1 MSRVRSRLRV
11 RNFLAKRHNEPTYAS
26 RVRSVLEMTPL
37 TERQK
42 ECLVLIAKDL
52 TRKQMAL
59 KLRLSVKTIDYHV
72 RVLRKL
78 TGGQGDVSLAIWAI
92 QQGFVRIPGVYIK

>member
-1 MSRVRSRLRV
+1 
-11 RNFLAKRHNEPTYAS
+11 
-26 RVRSVLEMTPL
+26 MTTL

-42 ECLVLIAKDL
+42 ECLVLISQDL

-72 RVLRKL
+72 QVLRKL
-78 TGGQGDVSLAIWAI
+78 TGGHGDVSLTIWAI
-92 QQGFVRIPGVYIK
+92 QQGFVRIPGVKISRT